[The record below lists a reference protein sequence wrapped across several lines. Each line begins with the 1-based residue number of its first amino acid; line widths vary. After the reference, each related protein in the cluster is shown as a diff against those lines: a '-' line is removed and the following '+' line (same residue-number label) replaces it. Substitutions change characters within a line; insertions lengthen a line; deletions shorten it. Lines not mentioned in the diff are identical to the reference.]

1 MMNGMSWEDVG
12 SPEGLK
18 KTIPG
23 IIVGILVFVV
33 AGVVACLLSD
43 VGNHILQAINETG
56 ITIPASA
63 NYVAPIE
70 SLVCSAFLIVRT
82 LSGLLVVIGIILALD
97 IVTIVALWKH
107 YGDVYESFVGL

>member
-1 MMNGMSWEDVG
+1 MNEMNWRDVG

-18 KTIPG
+18 KTILG
-23 IIVGILVFVV
+23 IIVGIPVFLI

-43 VGNHILQAINETG
+43 VGDHILQAINETG

-70 SLVCSAFLIVRT
+70 SLACSAFLILRT
-82 LSGLLVVIGIILALD
+82 LPRLPVVIGIILALD
-97 IVTIVALWKH
+97 IVIIVALWKH
-107 YGDVYESFVGL
+107 SGDVYESFVGL

>member
-1 MMNGMSWEDVG
+1 
-12 SPEGLK
+12 
-18 KTIPG
+18 
-23 IIVGILVFVV
+23 VFVI

-43 VGNHILQAINETG
+43 VGDHILQAINETG

-70 SLVCSAFLIVRT
+70 SLVCSAFPILRT
-82 LSGLLVVIGIILALD
+82 VSGLPVVIGIILALVIAT
-97 IVTIVALWKH
+97 IVTIVALPKH

>member
-1 MMNGMSWEDVG
+1 MSWGDVG

-70 SLVCSAFLIVRT
+70 SLACSAFLIV
-82 LSGLLVVIGIILALD
+82 SLVGVIK
-97 IVTIVALWKH
+97 IVAALLKL
-107 YGDVYESFVGL
+107 YDNLTA